1 MTSKNRKNIQAFW
14 TVQPASG
21 MDSHIFLSE
30 EEARKQ
36 SQEWTE
42 AVMQEFAAWE
52 RGETSFGPV
61 SSRLESTPE
70 GGAHQYFVV
79 SDHALP
85 GGVFKH
91 EAMTQPAEKWEGCP
105 GFEKVRWTSRA
116 HSVSAN

>member
-14 TVQPASG
+14 SVQPASG
-21 MDSHIFLSE
+21 QDSHLFTSE
-30 EEARKQ
+30 EEAKEQSRK
-36 SQEWTE
+36 WTE

-52 RGETSFGPV
+52 RGETSFAAV
-61 SSRLESTPE
+61 DSRLESTPE

-85 GGVFKH
+85 GGVFEH

-105 GFEKVRWTSRA
+105 GFEKVRWGNPATARP
-116 HSVSAN
+116 